1 MYLGAKINVY
11 ILPNN
16 VFKLIYQGARMNSEI
31 QHLQEKV
38 EHLTAQAREIRKDII
53 SMIYASQS
61 GHPGG
66 ALSCTD
72 ILTVLYFDVMKLD
85 PKNPKD
91 PSRDRFV
98 LSKGHACPAWY
109 SCLAEKGFFEK
120 SHLNTLRQ
128 FGSILQGHPDMK
140 KTPGVDINTGSLG
153 LGASEAIGMALEG
166 KFTKKDFHVYTVL
179 GDGELNEGV
188 VWEAA
193 MSAGKFALDNLTYFV
208 DYNHLQIDGT
218 TEQVMPLE
226 PLAQKF
232 QSFGWETI
240 DIDGHNIEEILSAI
254 EKRKSIKGKPVCII
268 AQTVKGKG
276 VSFMENERGWHGKA
290 PNEEQYRQAMK
301 ELEGDA

>member
-1 MYLGAKINVY
+1 M
-11 ILPNN
+11 
-16 VFKLIYQGARMNSEI
+16 EI
-31 QHLQEKV
+31 QNLNERV
-38 EHLTAQAREIRKDII
+38 ERLTVQAREIRKDII
-53 SMIYASQS
+53 RMIYKSQS

-72 ILTVLYFDVMKLD
+72 ILTVLYFDTMKID
-85 PKNPKD
+85 PLNPKD
-91 PSRDRFV
+91 PDRDRFI

-109 SCLAEKGFFEK
+109 SCLAEKGFFPMH
-120 SHLNTLRQ
+120 HLDTLRQ

-166 KFTKKDFHVYTVL
+166 KMTKKDFQVYAVL

-188 VWEAA
+188 IWEAA
-193 MSAGKFALDNLTYFV
+193 MSAGKFGLDNLTYFI
-208 DYNHLQIDGT
+208 DYNHLQLDGT

-232 QSFGWETI
+232 ESFGWETI
-240 DIDGHNIEEILSAI
+240 NIDGHSIVEILTAI
-254 EKRKSIKGKPVCII
+254 EKRKTIKGKPVCII

-276 VSFMENERGWHGKA
+276 VSFMENQRGWHGKA
-290 PNEEQYRQAMK
+290 PNEEQYTQAMQ
-301 ELEGDA
+301 ELREDA